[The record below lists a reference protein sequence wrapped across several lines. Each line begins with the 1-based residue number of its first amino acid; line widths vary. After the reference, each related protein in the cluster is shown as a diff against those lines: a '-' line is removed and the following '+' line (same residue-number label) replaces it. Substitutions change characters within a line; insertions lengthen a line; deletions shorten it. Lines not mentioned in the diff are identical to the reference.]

1 VLNQNLGLGRR
12 RLPGRLEKVLDGRL
26 PLVAGINQRE
36 ALLFRL
42 SFPGSRDAERFA
54 GAFRI
59 RAGRGWLL
67 PLRGT
72 WSFRS
77 FRLRCGF
84 RIRVTGGWDSEESS
98 EFIFLKRLELMQS

>member
-1 VLNQNLGLGRR
+1 M
-12 RLPGRLEKVLDGRL
+12 LDGRL

-42 SFPGSRDAERFA
+42 QFPGSRNAEHFA
-54 GAFRI
+54 GAFRM
-59 RAGRGWLL
+59 RAGRSRLL
-67 PLRGT
+67 PLSGAGRLG
-72 WSFRS
+72 S

-84 RIRVTGGWDSEESS
+84 RIRVTGRGDTEESC